1 MDEFSEEFLA
11 HHGIKGQKWGI
22 RRTPEEL
29 GHKPKGTKKKS
40 AVKEYINKQ
49 KELRAAKKGSAKEE
63 ARKLLKDY
71 LRRHPKKLARYGKI
85 LTKDEVQDVI
95 KDIEFDRK
103 LKEIRAQ
110 EIENGWKKVKR
121 LADNVGTMANLL
133 SNAKNLYNNYTDI
146 YNALHRDEPD
156 KQRTKIGEKP
166 EKKEEP
172 KEDRSAIEKIVS
184 SGTAEQVLTNISS
197 MTSKELATAMTR
209 LNYQDQLRDRADKDR
224 AKNNV
229 YDPDMYDIDDED

>member
-63 ARKLLKDY
+63 ARKLLKEY
-71 LRRHPKKLARYGKI
+71 LRRHPKKLPLYGRA

-103 LKEIRAQ
+103 LKEIRAK
-110 EIENGWKKVKR
+110 EIEAGWNKVKR
-121 LADNVGTMANLL
+121 ISDGIGTL
-133 SNAKNLYNNYTDI
+133 SNFLTNSKNLYNNYVDI
-146 YNALHRDEPD
+146 YNAFAQSGDND
-156 KQRTKIGEKP
+156 KPLKRKIGEK
-166 EKKEEP
+166 KEAP

-184 SGTAEQVLTNISS
+184 SGTAEQVLSNVSK

-209 LNYQDQLRDRADKDR
+209 LNYEDQLRDRAKTNR
-224 AKNNV
+224 EKNNV
-229 YDPDMYDIDDED
+229 YDSTLYDPDDDD